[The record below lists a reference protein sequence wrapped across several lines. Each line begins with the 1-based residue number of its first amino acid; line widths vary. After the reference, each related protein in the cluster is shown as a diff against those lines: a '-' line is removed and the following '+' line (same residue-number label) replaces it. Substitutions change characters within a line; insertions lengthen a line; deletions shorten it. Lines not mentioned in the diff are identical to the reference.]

1 MEMAIHKPQKP
12 SSNIKE
18 HLLNFLM
25 LFMAVFL
32 GAFAENLR
40 EDFIDYRKE
49 NEYLSS
55 LVQDLS
61 QDTLNLN
68 ICIDARIEKN
78 IQASKL
84 IKLLSNDK
92 LENTKDIYYYT
103 RLMTKVESFE
113 GVDGTLNQLSL
124 SGGFSVIRN
133 SEIIR
138 EINDYLF
145 LRKNVY
151 SLNKTEEDI
160 LIQFRIASSK
170 VINSSIFSEMLNV
183 EKNKNYKY
191 YIKPLEE
198 DESLFSNNKSDINN
212 LIYWISS
219 ENGNQSSNM
228 YQMKALKSKAVKLIH
243 LIKSEI
249 E

>member
-1 MEMAIHKPQKP
+1 MHIHPPHK
-12 SSNIKE
+12 SGSNMKE
-18 HLLNFLM
+18 HLIHFLM
-25 LFMAVFL
+25 LFMAVLL

-40 EDFIDYRKE
+40 EDFIEHKKE
-49 NEYLSS
+49 YEYLHS
-55 LVQDLS
+55 LVEDLS
-61 QDTLNLN
+61 QDTLRLN
-68 ICIDARIEKN
+68 SCIEARIEKN
-78 IQASKL
+78 IEASKL
-84 IKLLSNDK
+84 IALLSKDK

-113 GVDGTLNQLSL
+113 GVDGTLNQLSF

-133 SEIIR
+133 SKIIQ

-151 SLNKTEEDI
+151 SLTKTEEEI

-191 YIKPLEE
+191 YIKPLDK
-198 DESLFSNNKSDINN
+198 DEKLFSYNKSDINN
-212 LIYWISS
+212 LIYWTSS

-228 YQMKALKSKAVKLIH
+228 NQMKALKNKGVKLIH

>member
-1 MEMAIHKPQKP
+1 MHVHPPNKPG
-12 SSNIKE
+12 SNFKE
-18 HLLNFLM
+18 NLLHFFM
-25 LFMAVFL
+25 LFMAVLL

-40 EDFIDYRKE
+40 ENFIEHKKE
-49 NEYLSS
+49 YEYLHS
-55 LVQDLS
+55 LVEDLS
-61 QDTLNLN
+61 QDTIRLNS
-68 ICIDARIEKN
+68 CIDARIEKN
-78 IQASKL
+78 IEASTL

-113 GVDGTLNQLSL
+113 GVDGTLNQLSF

-133 SEIIR
+133 SEIIK

-145 LRKNVY
+145 LRKVVY

-170 VINSSIFSEMLNV
+170 VIKSSIFSEMLNV

-191 YIKPLEE
+191 YIKPLET
-198 DESLFSNNKSDINN
+198 DENLFSNNKSDINN
-212 LIYWISS
+212 LIYWTSS

-228 YQMKALKSKAVKLIH
+228 NQMKALKSKGVKLIH